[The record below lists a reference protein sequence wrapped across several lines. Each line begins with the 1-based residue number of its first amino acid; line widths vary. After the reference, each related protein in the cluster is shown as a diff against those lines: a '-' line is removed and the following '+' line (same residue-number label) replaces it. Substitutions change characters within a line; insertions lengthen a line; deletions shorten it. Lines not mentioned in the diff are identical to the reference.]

1 VLECELYAQ
10 YDGGDHVILVGRVAH
25 IEKDAGRNPLVF
37 FRADTIPSAAKRPKR
52 RRPPMPCKLMLIA
65 RSMPISSVVSKSG
78 VRKRKRAGETPAL
91 TISRPELQIDGS
103 DREFRGF
110 VHGMLAFAA
119 RLEAVRSGFASL
131 IGLTGIQYTILISVQ
146 HLQDQGDV
154 SVSMIAEHLHVSGA
168 FVTTETG
175 KLLKF
180 GLLTKR
186 QDPQDG
192 RRVCLRITRKG
203 RDLLKRL
210 APTQVQV
217 NDVLFEFM
225 DGSEFKQF
233 RAMVDRMAACGDRA
247 VDLLDYCSRGGRSW
261 HRTGRL

>member
-1 VLECELYAQ
+1 
-10 YDGGDHVILVGRVAH
+10 
-25 IEKDAGRNPLVF
+25 
-37 FRADTIPSAAKRPKR
+37 
-52 RRPPMPCKLMLIA
+52 
-65 RSMPISSVVSKSG
+65 MPISPVVPKPG
-78 VRKRKRAGETPAL
+78 VRKRKPAPETPAL
-91 TISRPELQIDGS
+91 TVSRPELHVDGS

-119 RLEAVRSGFASL
+119 RLEAVRSGFAGL

-146 HLQDQGDV
+146 HLQRQGDV

-175 KLLKF
+175 KLLNF

-186 QDPQDG
+186 PDPQDG
-192 RRVCLRITRKG
+192 RRVCLNITRKG
-203 RDLLKRL
+203 RDLLRRL

-225 DGSEFKQF
+225 DAQEFRQF
-233 RAMVDRMAACGDRA
+233 RAMVDRMTACGDRA
-247 VDLLDYCSRGGRSW
+247 VDLLDYLGKQQSGTGTFGGRPK
-261 HRTGRL
+261 

>member
-1 VLECELYAQ
+1 
-10 YDGGDHVILVGRVAH
+10 
-25 IEKDAGRNPLVF
+25 
-37 FRADTIPSAAKRPKR
+37 
-52 RRPPMPCKLMLIA
+52 MPCKLMLIA
-65 RSMPISSVVSKSG
+65 RSMPISPVVSK
-78 VRKRKRAGETPAL
+78 KRKHAGETAAL

-146 HLQDQGDV
+146 HLQHKGDV

-175 KLLKF
+175 KLLKL

-186 QDPQDG
+186 PDPQDG
-192 RRVCLRITRKG
+192 RRVCLSITRKG

-225 DGSEFKQF
+225 DASEFRQF

-247 VDLLDYCSRGGRSW
+247 VDLLDYFAKLREGTGTFGSRLKS
-261 HRTGRL
+261 